1 MSVPN
6 SRSSNGRKLMIDR
19 CLSARDDMVIAYREL
34 KKSTTV
40 EFVLYHASLTIAT
53 KAVLFIGE
61 DIISV
66 PIYFKAYELV
76 LIEY

>member
-1 MSVPN
+1 MF
-6 SRSSNGRKLMIDR
+6 
-19 CLSARDDMVIAYREL
+19 IAYREL

-40 EFVLYHASLTIAT
+40 EIILYHASLIITQ
-53 KAVLFIGE
+53 KAVVLICE

-66 PIYFKAYELV
+66 LTYLEAYELV